1 MVRPINSTPEKRS
14 VTRLLDMIFSITPS
28 ISAKDSL
35 LTRLGLAMGTI
46 AFLSFISMVVS
57 TSIADNSLGKANAI
71 NVAGSLRMMSYRLL
85 SHAESGATKA
95 NIIEATAEFQN
106 RLDTLEGFV
115 VARAADYSAL
125 PKQFAAVHDMW
136 ENDIG
141 PATRD
146 LHGPEGDVT
155 LQQLQR
161 LIPLFVEQING
172 VVSLIEED
180 LEQKIALLKSLQ
192 IALLAMTVVV
202 CIVTMWMMMNQVVR
216 PLRDLL
222 SAASRVRDKDFSAK
236 AHHTDQ
242 DELGQL
248 GLAFNTMVSEIAT
261 TYNNQNQ
268 LISDRT
274 RELTESNRSL
284 ELMYK
289 SALQLSGNNITSSSL
304 KLLLDE
310 IEQELDLGAG
320 TVCISEHGVYP
331 AHRLTSN
338 LLKSDI
344 EKLCGERDCETCFN
358 KGHTPLSQASTD
370 AQGMIFVPLKDMG
383 SITGVM
389 PFKLHA
395 SGNIPAWKI
404 RVLEAISSNLSM
416 AMSKMQHQEE
426 QHRVAV
432 LEERSTIA
440 RELHDSIAQSLSYL
454 RIQVARLEK
463 NHLTP
468 EHQQDIVAELKTGLA
483 SAYKELRELIS
494 AFRLKIDER
503 GFQMALIETTEEFS
517 RRCNLQIQCRNDL
530 PPTLLSANEEI
541 HVLRIIRE
549 ALANIEKHAHAN
561 SVEIF
566 ATITDSGLV
575 SIRIADNGVGI
586 GDAKSPENHYGLIIM
601 EDRAQSLGGVIHIQ
615 NGQISGTEV
624 VLTFTPEKSVIEI

>member
-1 MVRPINSTPEKRS
+1 
-14 VTRLLDMIFSITPS
+14 MIFSITPS

-141 PATRD
+141 PATRN
-146 LHGPEGDVT
+146 LHGPDGEVT
-155 LQQLQR
+155 LHQLQR
-161 LIPLFVEQING
+161 PIPLYVEQING
-172 VVSLIEED
+172 VASLIAED

-268 LISDRT
+268 LIS
-274 RELTESNRSL
+274 
-284 ELMYK
+284 
-289 SALQLSGNNITSSSL
+289 
-304 KLLLDE
+304 
-310 IEQELDLGAG
+310 
-320 TVCISEHGVYP
+320 
-331 AHRLTSN
+331 
-338 LLKSDI
+338 
-344 EKLCGERDCETCFN
+344 
-358 KGHTPLSQASTD
+358 
-370 AQGMIFVPLKDMG
+370 
-383 SITGVM
+383 
-389 PFKLHA
+389 
-395 SGNIPAWKI
+395 
-404 RVLEAISSNLSM
+404 
-416 AMSKMQHQEE
+416 
-426 QHRVAV
+426 
-432 LEERSTIA
+432 
-440 RELHDSIAQSLSYL
+440 
-454 RIQVARLEK
+454 
-463 NHLTP
+463 
-468 EHQQDIVAELKTGLA
+468 
-483 SAYKELRELIS
+483 
-494 AFRLKIDER
+494 
-503 GFQMALIETTEEFS
+503 
-517 RRCNLQIQCRNDL
+517 
-530 PPTLLSANEEI
+530 
-541 HVLRIIRE
+541 
-549 ALANIEKHAHAN
+549 
-561 SVEIF
+561 
-566 ATITDSGLV
+566 
-575 SIRIADNGVGI
+575 
-586 GDAKSPENHYGLIIM
+586 
-601 EDRAQSLGGVIHIQ
+601 
-615 NGQISGTEV
+615 
-624 VLTFTPEKSVIEI
+624 